1 MGEKNLSVLIVDD
14 NAHMRSML
22 LQVVKST
29 GIERVYFASD
39 GAEALKTL
47 REHGVDILITD
58 MAMEPMD
65 GIELVKRIRKS
76 PESANRMI
84 PVLMITGHMTIT
96 RIQEARDAGVN
107 EFVAK
112 PISVKAVLGRLE
124 AIIERPRD
132 FIDAPSYFGPDR
144 RRRKDPAYTGPRR
157 RRGDSDPKA

>member
-29 GIERVYFASD
+29 GIERIYFASD

-65 GIELVKRIRKS
+65 GIELVKRIRKTQDG
-76 PESANRMI
+76 PNRMI
-84 PVLMITGHMTIT
+84 PVLMITGHMTLA

-112 PISVKAVLGRLE
+112 PITVKTVLGRLE

-132 FIDAPSYFGPDR
+132 FIDAPGYFGPDR

-157 RRGDSDPKA
+157 RRGD